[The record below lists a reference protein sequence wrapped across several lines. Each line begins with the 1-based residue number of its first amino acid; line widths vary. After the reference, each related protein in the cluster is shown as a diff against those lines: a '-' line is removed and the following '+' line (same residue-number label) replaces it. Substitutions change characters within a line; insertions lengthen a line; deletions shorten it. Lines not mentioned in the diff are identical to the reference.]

1 MAKKI
6 MVVDDDE
13 VIVKYLTKVLADHG
27 YDTCSAGDGKAA
39 MDVLK
44 REKPDLITLDLE
56 MPEEW
61 GPRFYRKYTKLSEFK
76 DLPVIVIS
84 GLAGRHLALNTVVA
98 TMSKPFDPDKLIAH
112 VHKAIGPAVG

>member
-6 MVVDDDE
+6 MVVDDDA
-13 VIVKYLTKVLADHG
+13 VIVKYLTKVLSDHG
-27 YDTCSAGDGKAA
+27 YETCSAADGKAA

-61 GPRFYRKYTKLSEFK
+61 GPRFYRKYSKLAEFK

-84 GLAGRHLALNTVVA
+84 GLPGRHLAL
-98 TMSKPFDPDKLIAH
+98 KPWWRP
-112 VHKAIGPAVG
+112 